1 MKKYLMMWSAMLMA
15 VITAS
20 SCSEQNELIEENS
33 NYRTLTIVA
42 TQGADTQSRVNYE
55 QDGNNLCLTWSEDD
69 KIIVKENIFDMLGGG
84 SGPIEFSLA
93 EGANTNRG
101 TFTYSGNVPD
111 SWVNGEAELIA
122 YYKAGNN
129 IETFHGLMMRYP
141 ETFTQIANNDMTH
154 LSAYNHMSTEPFHY
168 SENKLPEL
176 YFKQL
181 GAIMKLELD
190 GLGGKTIKSLKMAS
204 GDKVFLWNIDIWG
217 EEHIS
222 CQTEE
227 YVNIRLGENGNGI
240 TLGETEKLTAYL
252 MLGVNATAASP
263 NGKDIKLY
271 AFDNEDVIYDADIKG
286 GTLEAGKLYTLNKT
300 MSEKIFWQGEG
311 TQAAPYKI
319 SNVKELF
326 ALKEWMD
333 LLGKGTDN
341 LHFQLQQSID
351 MNNSWIC
358 LEAVFNGVFD
368 GNGKTISNLKYDS
381 GSNAYIFRYLS
392 NNSTIKNL
400 TISGSITNVSSN
412 TGGIAQ
418 FNYGTIIGCTN
429 LVDIQGQYSVG
440 GIVDTN
446 FGNVIACVNKGNLI
460 ISDYTVGG
468 IVAQQ
473 GGGRVIG
480 CYNSG
485 TIERAGADNPDD
497 KVGGVI
503 SDLYGNSSVIAC
515 YNTGELIGYAPGN
528 ISGKVKEKVSSTF
541 NNCYWSGN
549 AYGAIG
555 SGGSSDAT
563 LENCNVVTDWS
574 AVVDAMNTALENA
587 GVSYQY
593 ILNEDEATKGSEPL
607 LLKIKE

>member
-1 MKKYLMMWSAMLMA
+1 MMWCAILMA
-15 VITAS
+15 AIMVS
-20 SCSEQNELIEENS
+20 SCSEQNELIEEKGS
-33 NYRTLTIVA
+33 YCTLTIVA
-42 TQGADTQSRVNYE
+42 TQGVDTQSRINYE
-55 QDGNNLCLTWSEDD
+55 QDDNNIRLTWSEDD
-69 KIIVKENIFDMLGGG
+69 KIIVKENTSDMFGGG
-84 SGPIEFSLA
+84 SYPIEFSLT
-93 EGANTNRG
+93 EGANTTRG
-101 TFTYSGNVPD
+101 TFTYSGIVPS
-111 SWVNGEAELIA
+111 SWVNGETELIA

-204 GDKVFLWNIDIWG
+204 SDKVFIWNIDIWD
-217 EEHIS
+217 EEHVS

-227 YVNIRLGENGNGI
+227 YVNIRLGEDGAGI
-240 TLGETEKLTAYL
+240 TLDETEKLTVYL
-252 MLGVNATAASP
+252 MLGVNANASSP

-271 AFDNEDVIYDADIKG
+271 AVDNEDVIYDTDIKG

-333 LLGKGTDN
+333 FLGKGTDN
-341 LHFQLQQSID
+341 LHFQLQSPID
-351 MNNSWIC
+351 MNNSWIRF
-358 LEAVFNGVFD
+358 EAVFNGVFD

-418 FNYGTIIGCTN
+418 TNNGTIIGCTN

-440 GIVDTN
+440 GIVDFN
-446 FGNVIACVNKGNLI
+446 FGNIIACVNKGKLI
-460 ISDYTVGG
+460 CSGPNVGG
-468 IVAQQ
+468 IAVAVNS
-473 GGGRVIG
+473 GGQVIG
-480 CYNSG
+480 CYNCG
-485 TIERAGADNPDD
+485 TIEASGADNSGI
-497 KVGGVI
+497 VGGVI
-503 SDLYGNSSVIAC
+503 SSLMGNGSVIAC
-515 YNTGELIGYAPGN
+515 YNTGELIGYVPGN
-528 ISGKVKEKVSSTF
+528 ISGNVRDSSTIK
-541 NNCYWSGN
+541 NCYWSGN

-555 SGGSSDAT
+555 SGDSSDAT

-574 AVVDAMNTALENA
+574 AVIGAMNTALENA
-587 GVSYQY
+587 GVNYRY
-593 ILNEDEATKGSEPL
+593 ILNEDEATKGVEPL
-607 LLKIKE
+607 LLQIK

>member
-1 MKKYLMMWSAMLMA
+1 
-15 VITAS
+15 
-20 SCSEQNELIEENS
+20 
-33 NYRTLTIVA
+33 
-42 TQGADTQSRVNYE
+42 
-55 QDGNNLCLTWSEDD
+55 
-69 KIIVKENIFDMLGGG
+69 
-84 SGPIEFSLA
+84 
-93 EGANTNRG
+93 
-101 TFTYSGNVPD
+101 
-111 SWVNGEAELIA
+111 
-122 YYKAGNN
+122 
-129 IETFHGLMMRYP
+129 
-141 ETFTQIANNDMTH
+141 
-154 LSAYNHMSTEPFHY
+154 
-168 SENKLPEL
+168 
-176 YFKQL
+176 
-181 GAIMKLELD
+181 
-190 GLGGKTIKSLKMAS
+190 
-204 GDKVFLWNIDIWG
+204 
-217 EEHIS
+217 
-222 CQTEE
+222 
-227 YVNIRLGENGNGI
+227 
-240 TLGETEKLTAYL
+240 
-252 MLGVNATAASP
+252 
-263 NGKDIKLY
+263 
-271 AFDNEDVIYDADIKG
+271 
-286 GTLEAGKLYTLNKT
+286 

-418 FNYGTIIGCTN
+418 FIYGTIIGCTN

-440 GIVDTN
+440 GIVNFN
-446 FGNVIACVNKGNLI
+446 FGNVIACVNKGKLI
-460 ISDYTVGG
+460 CSGPNVGG
-468 IVAQQ
+468 IAVAVNS
-473 GGGRVIG
+473 GGQVIG
-480 CYNSG
+480 CYNCG
-485 TIERAGADNPDD
+485 TIEASGADNSGS
-497 KVGGVI
+497 VGGVI
-503 SDLYGNSSVIAC
+503 SSLMGNGSVIAC
-515 YNTGELIGYAPGN
+515 YNIGELIGYVPGN
-528 ISGKVKEKVSSTF
+528 ISGEVRDSSTIK
-541 NNCYWSGN
+541 NCYWSGN